1 MEILT
6 QDFIQ
11 DGKTYM
17 TIDREA
23 GFQQNDLSKTQTGMM
38 LSSRI
43 RGILQLHL
51 HEVNMKAVLR
61 YDISGKK
68 MLRHCLQSEPMGIA
82 EYLGLLLQI
91 VSTLEESSQ
100 YMLSLPNYVLDEQYM
115 FVDGTLQAGG
125 LYLTYVPSLEMLT
138 DEPVQSILSRLASR
152 WMAYVAELTGN
163 KVQRILKYCQN
174 DNFNLQELKLLL
186 LELLADYQQPGNEQY
201 TDYSSANTGYRPSSS
216 SAQAVAPIQ
225 PGAGFRGG
233 FNIEDTYPAGGMN
246 SPSSAGNSLYVKDPA
261 APGAAHPVLQH
272 LRERQSAPAPAGGR
286 SDTRA
291 VNPALAA
298 SMPAGD
304 RNRNPSLHAAD
315 PSAFYSSGKGSQGNL
330 LRPQTSEATA
340 LSEMDDGDNEETES
354 GPISSAQR
362 TYLLAGGALLVA
374 MIWRFGYLEH
384 GNNMMLYG
392 CTVLTIAIG
401 IIIYM
406 IIKGKWSAAKK
417 LKLPVLHKSKQEDE
431 EYGSESWRWKPE
443 PAAAGGLAMAAAG
456 ASAYGADSMSQ
467 RDQSIAAI
475 FGGDPA
481 RQTGQ
486 HPHDNTIYP
495 GHPGANNGSR
505 QMENNQRSFASTHS
519 NQAMEPPGEPLPDT
533 GLLSSHMATVLLDES
548 AAAHSQGGLKAFQ
561 GYLERRELDGIQTEP
576 IRLTAGTF
584 LIGRAEEGVHYY
596 EKSIGT
602 SRNHVELEI
611 SEHQVLIKDLS
622 SRNGTLLGSEPLVP
636 YKSYPMQD
644 GDSFTIARAVYTLRL
659 N

>member
-201 TDYSSANTGYRPSSS
+201 ADYSSANTGYRPSSS
-216 SAQAVAPIQ
+216 SAQAAAPIQ
-225 PGAGFRGG
+225 SGTGFRAGSPVP
-233 FNIEDTYPAGGMN
+233 DTHPHGGM
-246 SPSSAGNSLYVKDPA
+246 SSHSQAGNSIYVKDST
-261 APGAAHPVLQH
+261 APGAAHPVLQQ
-272 LRERQSAPAPAGGR
+272 LRERQNAPAPLTAHSDARAG
-286 SDTRA
+286 
-291 VNPALAA
+291 NPSLA
-298 SMPAGD
+298 SPMPAGKSG
-304 RNRNPSLHAAD
+304 NPPLYSAD
-315 PSAFYSSGKGSQGNL
+315 PSALFSSGKVNPF
-330 LRPQTSEATA
+330 RPQTAGMASVSEADN
-340 LSEMDDGDNEETES
+340 EDNEESES
-354 GPISSAQR
+354 RPLSSAHR

-384 GNNMMLYG
+384 GNDMMLYG

-406 IIKGKWSAAKK
+406 IIKGKWSAASK
-417 LKLPVLHKSKQEDE
+417 LKLPVLHKSKQEDQ

-443 PAAAGGLAMAAAG
+443 PAVASGLAMAAAG

-475 FGGDPA
+475 FGGDSA

-486 HPHDNTIYP
+486 HSNNNVMQP
-495 GHPGANNGSR
+495 GHLGANNGSR
-505 QMENNQRSFASTHS
+505 QMANNQRSFASGHS
-519 NQAMEPPGEPLPDT
+519 NQAMEPSGEPLPDT

-548 AAAHSQGGLKAFQ
+548 AAAHSQGSSKPFQ
-561 GYLERRELDGIQTEP
+561 GYLERRELDGIHTEP

-611 SEHQVLIKDLS
+611 SEQQVMIKDLS

-659 N
+659 S

>member
-1 MEILT
+1 METLT

-17 TIDREA
+17 TVDREQ
-23 GFQQNDLSKTQTGMM
+23 GFQQSDLSKTQTGMM

-152 WMAYVAELTGN
+152 WMAYVSELTGN

-174 DNFNLQELKLLL
+174 DNFTLQELKLLL
-186 LELLADYQQPGNEQY
+186 LELLADYQQHPVTESY
-201 TDYSSANTGYRPSSS
+201 TGYNSGHAGY
-216 SAQAVAPIQ
+216 SAPNSAYRSDSTAQPERISAAGSHAPTEHAAREAAHYSQ
-225 PGAGFRGG
+225 TNNPRHNPDA
-233 FNIEDTYPAGGMN
+233 AN
-246 SPSSAGNSLYVKDPA
+246 S
-261 APGAAHPVLQH
+261 GAANPVLQH
-272 LRERQSAPAPAGGR
+272 LRNQRNTSASAAERPDKR
-286 SDTRA
+286 II
-291 VNPALAA
+291 NPAFAA
-298 SMPAGD
+298 SMPAAGS
-304 RNRNPSLHAAD
+304 NGKQQGISAD
-315 PSAFYSSGKGSQGNL
+315 PSTLFAAAGNRSRL
-330 LRPQTSEATA
+330 QTASA
-340 LSEMDDGDNEETES
+340 LSETAPDDAEES
-354 GPISSAQR
+354 NAKPLSSAHR
-362 TYLLAGGALLVA
+362 TYLLAGGALLIA

-384 GNNMMLYG
+384 GNDMMLYG
-392 CTVLTIAIG
+392 CTAITIAVG
-401 IIIYM
+401 ILIYM
-406 IIKGKWSAAKK
+406 IIKGKLSGANK

-431 EYGSESWRWKPE
+431 EYGSESWRWNSE
-443 PAAAGGLAMAAAG
+443 PATADGLAMAAAAG
-456 ASAYGADSMSQ
+456 IGYGAHSNPVSQ

-475 FGGDPA
+475 FGGESS

-486 HPHDNTIYP
+486 YQDRASTSSHEVRTD
-495 GHPGANNGSR
+495 NGSR
-505 QMENNQRSFASTHS
+505 ITEQQYYSSSQVSQGSPHQTVSGF
-519 NQAMEPPGEPLPDT
+519 GESIPDT

-548 AAAHSQGGLKAFQ
+548 SAMSSHGASKMFQ
-561 GYLERRELDGIQTEP
+561 GYLERRELDGMQTEP
-576 IRLTAGTF
+576 IRLTPGTF
-584 LIGRAEEGVHYY
+584 VIGRAEEGVDYY
-596 EKSIGT
+596 EKSVGT

-611 SEHQVLIKDLS
+611 SDQQILIKDLS

-636 YKSYPMQD
+636 YKTYPMQN
-644 GDSFTIARAVYTLRL
+644 GDSFTIARAVFTLRL
-659 N
+659 A